1 MSANTQNN
9 RQNKNNPEVIPLPA
23 NILEAKDSIRKNSDL
38 QNSLTNQ
45 VIDYMWSVITNQ
57 NKLITE
63 QQKQVAELVAK
74 ASTPKEGGAKVK
86 VDTKKK

>member
-1 MSANTQNN
+1 MTGEQKAKQKTV
-9 RQNKNNPEVIPLPA
+9 PDFIPLPA

-57 NKLITE
+57 NKLIAE
-63 QQKQVAELVAK
+63 QQKQIAELVAK
-74 ASTPKEGGAKVK
+74 ESTPKEGDAKVK